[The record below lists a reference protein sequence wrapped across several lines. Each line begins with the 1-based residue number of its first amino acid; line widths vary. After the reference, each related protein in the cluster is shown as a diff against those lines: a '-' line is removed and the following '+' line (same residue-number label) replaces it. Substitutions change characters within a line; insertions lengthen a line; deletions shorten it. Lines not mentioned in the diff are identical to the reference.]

1 MTDLRKAAEQ
11 ALEKISK
18 AHEKVSALCS
28 GDERWTMSV
37 PVRQD
42 HDHDVVISDALRAS
56 EAVIRA
62 ALAQPDVPEGYVL
75 VPVEPTHEMCDQGA
89 QAIVQWEN
97 GCVWPDSWGDT
108 YAKQYRKDAKKAYSA
123 MLAAAPKGTTK

>member
-1 MTDLRKAAEQ
+1 
-11 ALEKISK
+11 
-18 AHEKVSALCS
+18 
-28 GDERWTMSV
+28 MSV
-37 PVRQD
+37 PARPD
-42 HDHDVVISDALRAS
+42 HDHDLVISGALYAAA
-56 EAVIRA
+56 EVLRA
-62 ALAQPDVPEGYVL
+62 ALAQPDVLEGWVL

-123 MLAAAPKGTTK
+123 MLAAAPKGSTK

>member
-1 MTDLRKAAEQ
+1 MSALRKVMQQ
-11 ALEKISK
+11 ALEAMQSVNHANHSWACVEAIT
-18 AHEKVSALCS
+18 ALS
-28 GDERWTMSV
+28 
-37 PVRQD
+37 
-42 HDHDVVISDALRAS
+42 
-56 EAVIRA
+56 A
-62 ALAQPDVPEGYVL
+62 ALAQPDVPEGWVL

-123 MLAAAPKGTTK
+123 MLAAAPKGSTK

>member
-1 MTDLRKAAEQ
+1 MTNHIEAMKL
-11 ALEKISK
+11 ALE
-18 AHEKVSALCS
+18 ALEHHTAIKHPQQIHYR
-28 GDERWTMSV
+28 DAAIT
-37 PVRQD
+37 
-42 HDHDVVISDALRAS
+42 ALREAINAS
-56 EAVIRA
+56 
-62 ALAQPDVPEGYVL
+62 DGYVL

-123 MLAAAPKGTTK
+123 MLAAAPKGGV